1 MFVKHDNTTIVSFI
15 DNQQKGYVFSSST
28 GVVTE
33 IQNWKVDTVEML
45 WQQGGCNSA
54 ELFIGWSTSQMYIY
68 AYHPS
73 TWKEASATFL
83 LVASVDF
90 PLVQQPLLF
99 KNDKIIDFERDGKIN
114 SYILKCFKAFDAG
127 EMVRTY
133 PTEADKIQYLITL
146 STLGK
151 SECLRKYEAC
161 ISSPKIWS
169 TVAEHM
175 LMHLQLKDA
184 KMIYGEILHDLGMT
198 KTLKRIES
206 VEDQYEVQGHIAVL
220 FEMFQYAKDCFLK
233 SRSPKEAVLLLMDLL
248 EWKEALKLAEEHAP
262 DQLGKIL
269 FEYAMQLEIQGKYSD
284 ALTLLSRLPIQSSN
298 PSIEKEKNEGVIRIT
313 CATGNVINAM
323 NLLNNVRDAIILKE
337 CALLLQSIS
346 QFTEAATLF
355 EKGEFW
361 KDAAI
366 CWIKSKNFHRA
377 EVALNRTKSKQP
389 YIVLGN
395 AYVKEKMYLEA
406 GAAYEMAEH
415 YDGVVS
421 VLIDCLADLEG
432 GAELAR
438 KTKSFESCKR
448 LGNHFSRLGNHA
460 RAIEFYVLSGLNN
473 KAFRIATEHN
483 LMHQFISFMEAK
495 DLIPLRIHILI
506 RTRDSSLF

>member
-15 DNQQKGYVFSSST
+15 DNQQKGYVFATST
-28 GVVTE
+28 GFVTE
-33 IQNWKVDTVEML
+33 IKNWKVDTIGML
-45 WQQGGCNSA
+45 WQLGGCNSA
-54 ELFIGWSTSQMYIY
+54 ELLIGWSTSQMYIY

-73 TWKEASATFL
+73 TWKEPSAAFL

-99 KNDKIIDFERDGKIN
+99 KNDNLIYFGRDEKIN
-114 SYILKCFKAFDAG
+114 SYVLQCFKELDTG
-127 EMVRTY
+127 EMASKY
-133 PTEADKIQYLITL
+133 PTEADKIEYLKTL

-151 SECLRKYEAC
+151 SPCLRKYEAC

-175 LMHLQLKDA
+175 LMHLQINDA

-198 KTLKRIES
+198 KTLQRIQL
-206 VEDQYEVQGHIAVL
+206 VEDKYEVQGHIAVL

-233 SRSPKEAVLLLMDLL
+233 SCSPKEAVFLFMDLL
-248 EWKEALKLAEEHAP
+248 EWKDALKLAEEHAP
-262 DQLGKIL
+262 DQLGKIS
-269 FEYAMQLEIQGKYSD
+269 FEYAMQLEIQGKHSD
-284 ALTLLSRLPIQSSN
+284 ALSLLSRVPLQSSN
-298 PSIEKEKNEGVIRIT
+298 SSLEKERNDGVIRMT

-323 NLLNNVRDAIILKE
+323 NLLHNVRDPIILKE
-337 CALLLQSIS
+337 CALLLESIS
-346 QFTEAATLF
+346 QFKEAATLL

-361 KDAAI
+361 EEAAM

-377 EVALNRTKSKQP
+377 EMALNRAKSKQP
-389 YIVLGN
+389 YIVLGD

-406 GAAYEMAEH
+406 DTAYKMAEH

-432 GAELAR
+432 GAEQAR
-438 KTKSFESCKR
+438 KTKSFESCKS
-448 LGNHFSRLGNHA
+448 LGNHFSRVGNHA

-473 KAFRIATEHN
+473 KAFRIATERN
-483 LMHQFISFMEAK
+483 LMHEFISFME
-495 DLIPLRIHILI
+495 DNDFIPLRIDILI
-506 RTRDSSLF
+506 RIRGSSLF